1 MKYGNFNLQYG
12 DYDGSTEQETAPR
25 WGAIDNPDLEDIS
38 AETALLDNNSVA
50 MLGVAEYVRELQE
63 DLLTLGFSIV
73 GEPSGIFDLKTEW
86 AVRELQIYSKLSQ
99 VAQVIPAMQVQ
110 LVLSSTG
117 APVLLDNQE
126 IHYGGSADLVTQ
138 AGQAVSAIPD
148 LSLTSYYVSSL
159 ESVQNGLLYS
169 GRISGVVNSE
179 TRGVIEFW
187 LEHSYRCPVVIEAWR
202 MQAGVR
208 STLMSSNIWRHD
220 SMPNTAPRIFAFDF
234 TGYYSEDA
242 QYQVI
247 GDYQTYMTW
256 SGPRSIPPAHT
267 MSVGELTSE
276 RLVGSELENLNN
288 SQLSTFKVVRA
299 VSEVECM
306 GHFDSI
312 TAYDNAFISAGPCH
326 WTLGIADAQGSV
338 ADGELG
344 AFLSYF
350 QSRSPDS
357 YLEAFGFFGLH
368 PESWESAGVIND
380 SLTNYTARIHMEAE
394 EANEAVP
401 REEVEFNYY
410 KTWHWFY
417 RFVKAGR
424 HNIEYQRSMW
434 DMARFR
440 IRDIRSCL
448 WQQNSENVIGDI
460 FTSERAVAILVRWH
474 VRFPADVCRNGVAS
488 DRLRNALNAARNSY
502 PNLRWD
508 TPPSTWNNQHERA
521 LLDALAD
528 QVAARNN
535 NGLTQT
541 ITQITMWPNYQGR
554 QQRSYALGSD
564 DVLPLSINRGSF
576 SFAEV

>member
-1 MKYGNFNLQYG
+1 MKYGNFDLQYG
-12 DYDGSTEQETAPR
+12 DYDGSTEQEMAPR
-25 WGAIDNPDLEDIS
+25 WGGINNPDLENLS
-38 AETALLDNNSVA
+38 AETALLDSNSVA
-50 MLGVAEYVRELQE
+50 MLGIFEYVRELQE

-73 GEPSGIFDLKTEW
+73 GEPSGNFDLKTAW

-99 VAQVIPAMQVQ
+99 VAQVIPAMQEQ

-117 APVLLDNQE
+117 APILLDNQE
-126 IHYGGSADLVTQ
+126 LHYGGSADLVTQ
-138 AGQAVSAIPD
+138 AGQAASTIPD
-148 LSLTSYYVSSL
+148 SPLTSYYVSSL

-208 STLMSSNIWRHD
+208 SILMSSNIWRHD
-220 SMPNTAPRIFAFDF
+220 SMPSTVPRIFAFDF
-234 TGYYSEDA
+234 TGYYSEDS

-256 SGPRSIPPAHT
+256 NGPRSIPPAHT
-267 MSVGELTSE
+267 MRIGELTSG
-276 RLVGSELENLNN
+276 RLVGSELESLNN
-288 SQLSTFKVVRA
+288 SQLSTFKVIRA
-299 VSEVECM
+299 ISEVECM

-326 WTLGIADAQGSV
+326 WTLGIANSQGSV

-368 PESWESAGVIND
+368 PESWESAGVINA
-380 SLTNYTARIHMEAE
+380 SLTNYTARIYMETE
-394 EANEAVP
+394 EENEAVP

-424 HNIEYQRSMW
+424 HNVEYQRSMW

-448 WQQNSENVIGDI
+448 WQQNSENVIGDL

-488 DRLRNALNAARNSY
+488 DRLRNTLNAARNSH
-502 PNLRWD
+502 PNLQWD
-508 TPPSTWNNQHERA
+508 TPPSTWNNQHESA
-521 LLDALAD
+521 LLDALAN

-535 NGLTQT
+535 NGLSQT
-541 ITQITMWPNYQGR
+541 IAQITMWPNYQGR
-554 QQRSYALGSD
+554 QQRSYLLGSD
-564 DVLPLSINRGSF
+564 DVLPLSISRNSF